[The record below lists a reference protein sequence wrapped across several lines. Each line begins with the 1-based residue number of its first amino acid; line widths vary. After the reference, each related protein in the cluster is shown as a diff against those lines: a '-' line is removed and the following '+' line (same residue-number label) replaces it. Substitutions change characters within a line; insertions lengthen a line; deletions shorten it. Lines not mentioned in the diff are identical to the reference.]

1 MRVCLIPVLLL
12 ISVASVAAQEVRPPL
27 QFTGDKSLPKAILTG
42 NYQAKVGVAGG
53 VPPWKWEIIAG
64 SLPPGLN
71 LDPVK
76 GTLTGVPTAPGLYRF
91 AVEVSDSDDPPET
104 RTREFTLTVTSALIV
119 EWKSQPALNG
129 DHIQGSLKLANET
142 EDDADLTMIV
152 VAVNEIGKA
161 FVLGYQHFILGR
173 ESTQPEIAFGSGL
186 PRGSYIVHADVIAEV
201 PGKNSIYRS
210 RLQTSEPLRVP

>member
-1 MRVCLIPVLLL
+1 MSLRVLPALLL
-12 ISVASVAAQEVRPPL
+12 IWVAGMAAQDIRPPL
-27 QFTGDKSLPKAILTG
+27 QFTGDKSLPKAILTA
-42 NYQAKVGVAGG
+42 NYQGKVGVAGG
-53 VPPWKWEIIAG
+53 VSPWKWEIIAG

-104 RTREFTLTVTSALIV
+104 RTRQFTLTVTSALIV
-119 EWKSQPALNG
+119 EWKSLPAING
-129 DHIQGSLKLANET
+129 DRIQGSLKLVNET
-142 EDDADLTMIV
+142 ADDADLTMIV

-161 FVLGYQHFILGR
+161 FVLGYQHFILAR
-173 ESTQPEIAFGSGL
+173 ESTQPDVAFGAGL

-210 RLQTSEPLRVP
+210 RLQTTEPLRVP